1 MNPTLKNALC
11 LIGDFIAAVLLVAV
25 PVLAKIV
32 LDPL

>member
-11 LIGDFIAAVLLVAV
+11 LIGNVIAAVLLVAV
-25 PVLAKIV
+25 PILAKIV

>member
-1 MNPTLKNALC
+1 MNQTLKNALC
-11 LIGDFIAAVLLVAV
+11 LIGNLIAAVLLVAM

>member
-1 MNPTLKNALC
+1 MNPTLQNALRM
-11 LIGDFIAAVLLVAV
+11 IGNVIAAVLLIAV